1 MPVWRVS
8 KCDVAIFFHKI
19 QVCSFENKTEQR
31 KKNNNIRLLLPAMY
45 KHGPRNGELEPVDPS
60 TNLE

>member
-31 KKNNNIRLLLPAMY
+31 KKTK
-45 KHGPRNGELEPVDPS
+45 KHKTIVTCNVQAWAQER
-60 TNLE
+60 